1 MAGLATTE
9 RDYILANENLSK
21 EYALS
26 LSKSLNKNAYATLVN
41 SLGDLLNDRKDRFDK
56 SDIIEQSLEI
66 YSNRRLKWV
75 DEIGRDHIDL
85 ETGFHLEFKYR
96 ANVLFTTKGKQPKK
110 IVKVKLKNSL
120 GANKGVTISKPA
132 DFYMIGQQDAIAI
145 ISFKEVEPFL
155 VSVAD
160 GIEAHI
166 PFETLTF
173 MFKPTDITVTKT
185 VTLDYKQIKAEAQR
199 KLIEAVLS

>member
-1 MAGLATTE
+1 MNSTE
-9 RDYILANENLSK
+9 EYKNLSE

-26 LSKSLNKNAYATLVN
+26 LSKSLNKKAYATLIN
-41 SLGDLLNDRKDRFDK
+41 SLGDSLNGRKDRFDK

-66 YSNRRLKWV
+66 YTNGRLKWV
-75 DEIGRDHIDL
+75 DDIGRDHNDL
-85 ETGFHLEFKYR
+85 ETGFDLEFKYT
-96 ANVLFTTKGKQPKK
+96 ANGLFTAKGKQPKK
-110 IVKVKLKNSL
+110 MVRVKLKNSL
-120 GANKGVTISKPA
+120 GTNKGVTISDPA

-145 ISFKEVEPFL
+145 ISFKDVEPFL

-166 PFETLTF
+166 PFENLTF
-173 MFKPTDITVTKT
+173 VFNPTDITVTKT